1 MAKGFNVRFICPAG
15 QFYKAKDEWQ
25 QIMAHAATTAVRQVG
40 INARDAARDIIATAG
55 FGPSWYKSIVSSMHP
70 KRGDVLNPWAWVHS
84 TINFS
89 DVFETGKTISPK
101 AAKYIWI
108 PQPWVP
114 KYPGTG
120 TVGEPLRQMNPK
132 KYVQLI
138 GRLQFVHPPGKSP
151 MLLGAVS
158 GKISASQTA
167 QLPKKGFG
175 FQLGFTGRQKRR
187 TIQWVPMF
195 IGVPSVTIRKRF
207 DVMPAV
213 QREAAR
219 LDEEYIKNIT
229 EFKAPI

>member
-1 MAKGFNVRFICPAG
+1 MATGFRVKFICPAG

-55 FGPSWYKSIVSSMHP
+55 FGPNWYKSIVSSMHP

-89 DVFETGKTISPK
+89 DVFEKNKSFGPK
-101 AAKYIWI
+101 YRQYVWI

-120 TVGEPLRQMNPK
+120 TIGEPLRQMGPK
-132 KYVQLI
+132 KYIEQI
-138 GRLQFVHPPGKSP
+138 GRLQFVHSPGKSP
-151 MLLGAVS
+151 MLLGAIS
-158 GKISASQTA
+158 GRISANQTA
-167 QLPKKGFG
+167 NLPNKKLGFSA
-175 FQLGFTGRQKRR
+175 FTGRKKVRK
-187 TIQWVPMF
+187 IQWVPMF
-195 IGVPSVTIRKRF
+195 IGVPSVTLQKRF

-213 QREAAR
+213 QHEASM
-219 LDEEYIKNIT
+219 LDAEYAKDIAEYKV
-229 EFKAPI
+229 P